1 MQRIVSWIQH
11 YPDEGESRCPAG
23 NKSHTFFSV
32 FFLHLDPLSCFAQRW
47 VLHAS
52 PVLPGKYYLP
62 SFATCLSL
70 LSKHLRLSF
79 FVSFSHTPSL
89 SLSLSHTHK
98 DIHIHIHIHPICCSL
113 FSPAPPLPR
122 SLIRALLQCLSETED
137 SESLDWS
144 SRQAGPLYVSIFV
157 VIFASVFTA
166 GYFIAGWKTHACVGF
181 GTIMFLT
188 LGITWQKWMNA
199 KRYGSLQL
207 NMRIY
212 NSFFVAIIFV
222 APVLIQL
229 LEVPPSFPFPSSL
242 SRPPM
247 SSAFT
252 SGYSLLLQILEV
264 LVPKQRPCSSV

>member
-1 MQRIVSWIQH
+1 MKVNLDALRATNHTPFSPSFFCILILSLALHKGGCCTRHQSFQENITSPLLPHV
-11 YPDEGESRCPAG
+11 CPSFQSIFVFLSLFL
-23 NKSHTFFSV
+23 SHTR
-32 FFLHLDPLSCFAQRW
+32 PLS
-47 VLHAS
+47 
-52 PVLPGKYYLP
+52 P
-62 SFATCLSL
+62 
-70 LSKHLRLSF
+70 
-79 FVSFSHTPSL
+79 
-89 SLSLSHTHK
+89 SLSHTHK
-98 DIHIHIHIHPICCSL
+98 DIHIHIHIHIHPICCSL